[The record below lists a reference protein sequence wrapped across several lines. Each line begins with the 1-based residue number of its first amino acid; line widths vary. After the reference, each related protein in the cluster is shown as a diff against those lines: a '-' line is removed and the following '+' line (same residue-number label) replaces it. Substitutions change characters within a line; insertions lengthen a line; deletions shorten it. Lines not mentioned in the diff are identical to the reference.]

1 MSVRGFDYRDDAKLA
16 ELYVLNAINCKYFED
31 RSTNRPLN
39 RSLVLLDVR
48 LNDKDKIVCAGLLEE
63 MREGIVRITK
73 IVSPLKEPLAVQIR
87 KIRGVMSLDSDGLLI
102 DFSERVFYARLD
114 GNVLRQAVYPNL

>member
-39 RSLVLLDVR
+39 RSLVLFDVR